1 MRLLYIAILASFC
14 FGSCAKKGDY
24 MCRCCAD
31 WGDCADY
38 HLVKNKAAAEARD
51 ICNAYS
57 TASMYCDINKVKEGQ

>member
-1 MRLLYIAILASFC
+1 
-14 FGSCAKKGDY
+14 